1 MAFNGW
7 RLGGAGLATASLLG
21 LSSLAL
27 TSGARAAYVPPP
39 PLLPATANMLPG
51 AVAAA
56 SRPVGTV
63 SPQSMWTFTLVL
75 PSRNPSAL
83 ANYAATVSTPG
94 SPAYHHFLS
103 RRQAASRFGPAPASV
118 TQVTTYLTG
127 RGFHVTD
134 TGPVLSVTGRVGQVN
149 QLFSTELTRFDS
161 QRAGSFVAPSRSI
174 TVPPVLRLAESVGGL
189 VTHPVPPAPM
199 RTVSSP
205 RRVVNEPLSAMTP
218 PPSGP
223 VGFARNGGLLVT
235 ARLLTQGARVPGMAV
250 HYLVTATLNGQPDP
264 NAFYQAVGGQIRG
277 PGSFIDST
285 FTNGL
290 GQFVLSFTLSQAQ
303 AAQLAVTV
311 GDGTNSATVL
321 LPAARFIGPSATT
334 CALPLFGM
342 TAQQLGPTVCLWN
355 PATNSINTAMN
366 ANALVSQ
373 AGPGNLAVYTA
384 GNVASIST
392 SDVGLFAAQFQL
404 PPPVV
409 SVAYTGPNACTST
422 TCPGSMPSIEG
433 ELSLDLQMME
443 TASPGAHIQVFEA
456 GSIRSALAHA
466 VSEPSAT
473 RPNVFS
479 ISYGAGDLI
488 IQQFEPGAQQSM
500 DMLAQMA
507 NVEGMTVVASAGDS
521 GAYSGA
527 QYGSPVPQPSYPASS
542 AGVSALGGLEAS
554 VTAGHVNRLAM
565 WGGNLGQEVPSG
577 ILLSFLQM
585 QNMMA
590 SGGYSRVESMPFY
603 QSGFVA
609 AGMGRANPDV
619 SLPASVVTPGYY
631 TYIGGTAY
639 PVGGTSAAAP
649 LFAAY
654 VADLDN
660 LMHGG
665 AGNINYALYGL
676 ARQDPAIF
684 SPVAYGNNGVY
695 SVTPRYNAATGL
707 GGLNVDALASALT
720 QFGA

>member
-1 MAFNGW
+1 MMFRGW
-7 RLGGAGLATASLLG
+7 RLTGVGFATASLLG
-21 LSSLAL
+21 LSSMAL
-27 TSGARAAYVPPP
+27 TSGARAAYIPPP
-39 PLLPATANMLPG
+39 SSLPATANVFPA
-51 AVAAA
+51 AVAAG
-56 SRPVGTV
+56 SRSMGPV
-63 SPQSMWTFTLVL
+63 SPQSMWAFSLVL
-75 PSRNPSAL
+75 PSQNPSGL
-83 ANYAATVSTPG
+83 ANYATSVSTPG
-94 SPAYHHFLS
+94 SPSYHRFLS
-103 RRQAASRFGPAPASV
+103 WRQVQSRFGPEPATV
-118 TQVTTYLTG
+118 TRVTTYLTE
-127 RGFHVTD
+127 RGFTVTR
-134 TGPVLSVTGRVGQVN
+134 TGPVLQVQGRVSQVN
-149 QLFSTELTRFDS
+149 QLFSTQLTRFAGKA
-161 QRAGSFVAPSRSI
+161 AGSFVAPSRTI
-174 TVPPVLRLAESVGGL
+174 TVPPILRQAESVGGL

-199 RTVSSP
+199 RKVASP
-205 RRVVNEPLSAMTP
+205 LKVVNEPVSEMIP

-223 VGFARNGGLLVT
+223 VGFARNGGLVVT

-250 HYLVTATLNGQPDP
+250 HYLITATLNGRPDP
-264 NAFYQAVGGQIRG
+264 QVFLEGVGGQFQG
-277 PGSFIDST
+277 PASFVDST
-285 FTNGL
+285 ATNSL
-290 GQFVLSFTLSQAQ
+290 GQFVTDFSLSQMQ
-303 AAQLAVTV
+303 MAQLALTV

-321 LPAARFIGPSATT
+321 LPAARFIGPAATT
-334 CALPLFGM
+334 CSLPLWGYSA
-342 TAQQLGPTVCLWN
+342 AQIGPTVCLWN
-355 PATNSINTAMN
+355 PATNSVNTALN

-384 GNVASIST
+384 GNVASVSET
-392 SDVGLFAAQFQL
+392 DVALFADQFGL
-404 PPPVV
+404 PAPSV
-409 SVAYTGPNACTST
+409 SVAYTGPNACTSVA
-422 TCPGSMPSIEG
+422 CPGVMPSIEG

-466 VSEPSAT
+466 VAEPSAT

-488 IQQFEPGAQQSM
+488 IQQVEPGAQQSM

-527 QYGSPVPQPSYPASS
+527 QYGSSVPQPSYPASS
-542 AGVSALGGLEAS
+542 AGVSALGGLEAA

-565 WGGNLGQEVPSG
+565 WGGNLGGEVPSG

-585 QNMMA
+585 ENMMA
-590 SGGYSRVESMPFY
+590 SGGYSRVEPMPFY

-631 TYIGGTAY
+631 TYIGGIAY

-649 LFAAY
+649 LFAGY

-660 LMHGG
+660 LMHSGT
-665 AGNINYALYGL
+665 GNINYALYGL

-695 SVTPRYNAATGL
+695 SVTARYNAATGL

-720 QFGA
+720 TLGG